1 MRLEDKL
8 RLFLNIEKRKD
19 VDINAIF
26 LEEIRRKDKIPILM
40 QYT

>member
-40 QYT
+40 QYY